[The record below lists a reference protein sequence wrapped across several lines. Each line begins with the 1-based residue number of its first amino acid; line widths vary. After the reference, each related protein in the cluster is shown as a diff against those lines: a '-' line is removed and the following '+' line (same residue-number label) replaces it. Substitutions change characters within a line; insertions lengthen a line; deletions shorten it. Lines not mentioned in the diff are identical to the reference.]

1 MAGGATFCH
10 AAPPRCHPALPNC
23 RVACQ
28 RRNQQCWHYK
38 RGRPIGVSLVAS
50 SETGTRT
57 LVSAVRGRRPRP
69 LDDITN
75 YVSSETGTRTLV
87 SAVRGRRPRPL
98 DDITE
103 MRVQKYIR
111 FLTWANIW
119 PDFFIFSLKN
129 LFFVQK
135 VPFFLPAWQFLSNLA
150 EKFGPA
156 IVGYIY

>member
-38 RGRPIGVSLVAS
+38 RGRPIGVSLIAS

-69 LDDITN
+69 LDDIT
-75 YVSSETGTRTLV
+75 EL
-87 SAVRGRRPRPL
+87 
-98 DDITE
+98 
-103 MRVQKYIR
+103 RVQKYIR